1 MVHRDRPDAESGHGG
16 QWTLPRR
23 LGYAV
28 RRFLPIRTPMIDPS
42 TLDDISRRLGAALP
56 PGLHALRKDLEK
68 TFHGVLQGAFH
79 SMNLVNREEFD
90 VQSAVLART
99 RAKLESLEAQVAEL
113 EKKLLER

>member
-1 MVHRDRPDAESGHGG
+1 GPAGRRIRARRTVDAASPPGLCCAQIPSHPNSHDRPQH
-16 QWTLPRR
+16 
-23 LGYAV
+23 
-28 RRFLPIRTPMIDPS
+28 
-42 TLDDISRRLGAALP
+42 LDDISRRLGAALP